1 MQKMKKI
8 FLALAIGSALTA
20 TVSCSNYETYADQ
33 KKKERNAISD
43 FISYKNIRTIS
54 EEDFRANGNTTN
66 VANNEYVYMNNSGV
80 YMQIVRKGA
89 GKPLQDEETTE
100 LYIRFYQMSIFDTT
114 NVVTNRFSPYLP
126 DVMSITK
133 SGTSYTASFTQGAMY
148 NSYGASVPAGW
159 LVPFNYINVDNATA
173 TEDISMVR
181 LIVPHTQ
188 GHSVATSNV
197 YPYFY
202 EITFQR
208 SPGL

>member
-1 MQKMKKI
+1 MKKI
-8 FLALAIGSALTA
+8 FLALAIGFALTA

-43 FISYKNIRTIS
+43 FIAYKNIRTIS